1 MSEKNIKEIL
11 GLRIALEI
19 GNAYLIIKH
28 ITDEDMLELDEI
40 AGNYNASGY
49 NKFTVDADHA
59 FHSKLH
65 EIAGNEVISKYQ
77 EIFYKV
83 FVYTDKNFSKHF
95 EDYNK
100 KISKDQLVTHRDLL
114 KKLKERDVSGFQ
126 DLMLKHLTLYVDF
139 IDSNAE
145 NTN

>member
-1 MSEKNIKEIL
+1 MKDWKKKKFLNCHICNSLSVEKTLMSPSVFTRKNDPK
-11 GLRIALEI
+11 
-19 GNAYLIIKH
+19 
-28 ITDEDMLELDEI
+28 TDNQI
-40 AGNYNASGY
+40 QKY
-49 NKFTVDADHA
+49 KRT
-59 FHSKLH
+59 K
-65 EIAGNEVISKYQ
+65 EVISKYQ

-83 FVYTDKNFSKHF
+83 FVFTDKNFSKHF